1 MGQDNRS
8 GSRGGSGGGFKK
20 KGFGGAKAGFGGGKS
35 GFGGGGKSGF
45 GGGKKSFG
53 RSGSGGFGGGEKK
66 FGSSG
71 GSGFGDRKR
80 SFGAG
85 GGGGEKRFGSSG
97 GSGFG
102 DRKRSFGAGGGGG
115 EKRFGSSGGSGFG
128 DRKRSFGAGGGE
140 SRGYGDRKRTYGNS
154 QESYGAS
161 GGEAESRESR
171 GYGDRKRS
179 FSGGGDRKFG
189 ERKFGGA
196 GGGDRKFGDR
206 KFGGAGGG
214 DRKFGG
220 GESRG
225 YGGDRDRKFGG
236 GESRGYGGDRDRKF
250 GGGESRGYGGD
261 RDRKFGGGESR
272 GYGGDRDRKF
282 GGGESRGYGGDRDR
296 KFGGGESRGYG
307 GDRDR
312 KFGGGESRGY
322 GGDRDRK
329 FGDRDRDRP
338 FEKKRDFGPAAEH
351 AEPVGRIKL
360 DDEGNPVLGP
370 DGEPIILMPREPRPK
385 RKLEITASHEREEDE
400 DQVRTARYLT
410 ERDKAMSRKFAKPF
424 GEDGDFESEHLDVQE
439 DAEYVFGRN
448 TVLAFL
454 EQERAPINKVYLAQ
468 NIESDH
474 RIEAIKRL
482 AKDNHVPVVICERR
496 KLSDLS
502 LEKDKHQGVV
512 AQLAACEYQEL
523 GEYLE
528 QLDAEKQKIEADG
541 GNLDG
546 YVVAILDGIEDP
558 HNIGAIVRSA
568 EASGVKAVLLPQRRS
583 AGLTRTVAKVSAGA
597 LAHMNMVRIS
607 NLVSTLEKFK
617 ERGFW
622 VAGLSLEGAE
632 EIYKADLKRPLVVV
646 IGSEGEGISRLVQE
660 HCDMLLKIPM
670 LGKVQSLNA
679 SVASGVV
686 FYEVVRQNQ

>member
-102 DRKRSFGAGGGGG
+102 DRKRSFGA
-115 EKRFGSSGGSGFG
+115 S
-128 DRKRSFGAGGGE
+128 GGE

-214 DRKFGG
+214 DRKFG
-220 GESRG
+220 
-225 YGGDRDRKFGG
+225 DRKFGG
-236 GESRGYGGDRDRKF
+236 A
-250 GGGESRGYGGD
+250 GGG
-261 RDRKFGGGESR
+261 
-272 GYGGDRDRKF
+272 DRKF

-338 FEKKRDFGPAAEH
+338 FEKKRDYGPAAEH

-385 RKLEITASHEREEDE
+385 RKLEVTASHEREEDE

-468 NIESDH
+468 NVESDH

>member
-102 DRKRSFGAGGGGG
+102 DRKRSFGA
-115 EKRFGSSGGSGFG
+115 S
-128 DRKRSFGAGGGE
+128 GGE

-261 RDRKFGGGESR
+261 RDRKFG
-272 GYGGDRDRKF
+272 
-282 GGGESRGYGGDRDR
+282 
-296 KFGGGESRGYG
+296 
-307 GDRDR
+307 
-312 KFGGGESRGY
+312 
-322 GGDRDRK
+322 
-329 FGDRDRDRP
+329 DRDRDRP
-338 FEKKRDFGPAAEH
+338 FEKKRDYGPAAEH

-385 RKLEITASHEREEDE
+385 RKLEVTASHEREEDE

-468 NIESDH
+468 NVESDH

>member
-1 MGQDNRS
+1 M
-8 GSRGGSGGGFKK
+8 
-20 KGFGGAKAGFGGGKS
+20 
-35 GFGGGGKSGF
+35 
-45 GGGKKSFG
+45 
-53 RSGSGGFGGGEKK
+53 
-66 FGSSG
+66 
-71 GSGFGDRKR
+71 
-80 SFGAG
+80 
-85 GGGGEKRFGSSG
+85 
-97 GSGFG
+97 
-102 DRKRSFGAGGGGG
+102 
-115 EKRFGSSGGSGFG
+115 
-128 DRKRSFGAGGGE
+128 
-140 SRGYGDRKRTYGNS
+140 
-154 QESYGAS
+154 
-161 GGEAESRESR
+161 
-171 GYGDRKRS
+171 
-179 FSGGGDRKFG
+179 
-189 ERKFGGA
+189 
-196 GGGDRKFGDR
+196 
-206 KFGGAGGG
+206 
-214 DRKFGG
+214 
-220 GESRG
+220 
-225 YGGDRDRKFGG
+225 
-236 GESRGYGGDRDRKF
+236 
-250 GGGESRGYGGD
+250 
-261 RDRKFGGGESR
+261 
-272 GYGGDRDRKF
+272 
-282 GGGESRGYGGDRDR
+282 
-296 KFGGGESRGYG
+296 
-307 GDRDR
+307 
-312 KFGGGESRGY
+312 
-322 GGDRDRK
+322 
-329 FGDRDRDRP
+329 
-338 FEKKRDFGPAAEH
+338 
-351 AEPVGRIKL
+351 
-360 DDEGNPVLGP
+360 LGP

-385 RKLEITASHEREEDE
+385 RKLEVTASHEREEDE

-468 NIESDH
+468 NVESDH

>member
-102 DRKRSFGAGGGGG
+102 DRKRSFGA
-115 EKRFGSSGGSGFG
+115 S
-128 DRKRSFGAGGGE
+128 GGE

-214 DRKFGG
+214 DRKFG
-220 GESRG
+220 
-225 YGGDRDRKFGG
+225 DRKFGG
-236 GESRGYGGDRDRKF
+236 A
-250 GGGESRGYGGD
+250 GGG
-261 RDRKFGGGESR
+261 
-272 GYGGDRDRKF
+272 
-282 GGGESRGYGGDRDR
+282 
-296 KFGGGESRGYG
+296 
-307 GDRDR
+307 DR

-338 FEKKRDFGPAAEH
+338 FEKKRDYGPAAEH

-385 RKLEITASHEREEDE
+385 RKLEVTASHEREEDE

-468 NIESDH
+468 NVESDH

-632 EIYKADLKRPLVVV
+632 EIYKSDLKRPLVVV

-660 HCDMLLKIPM
+660 HCDMRSEEHTSEL
-670 LGKVQSLNA
+670 QS
-679 SVASGVV
+679 
-686 FYEVVRQNQ
+686 R